1 MKRILV
7 GLCLVLLG
15 SNAAFA
21 LSLQEA
27 KARGLVGERR
37 DGYVGYV
44 LTPPAA
50 EVKVVVKEVNN
61 KRRAKFADT
70 AKRNNL
76 KTEQVAHRFYQRALE
91 ATASGHYYQD
101 AGGAWVKK

>member
-7 GLCLVLLG
+7 GLCLMLLG
-15 SNAAFA
+15 TNAAFA
-21 LSLQEA
+21 LTLQEA
-27 KARGLVGERR
+27 KARGLVGERS

-44 LTPPAA
+44 VTPPGA
-50 EVKVVVKEVNN
+50 EVKLVVKDVNN

-76 KTEQVAHRFYQRALE
+76 RTEQVANRFYQRAVK

>member
-1 MKRILV
+1 MKRILLA
-7 GLCLVLLG
+7 LCLVLLG
-15 SNAAFA
+15 SNGAFA
-21 LSLQEA
+21 LSLHEA

-44 LTPPAA
+44 VTPPGA
-50 EVKVVVKEVNN
+50 EVTVVVKDVNN
-61 KRRAKFADT
+61 KRRAKFANT

-76 KTEQVAHRFYQRALE
+76 QTEQVAHRFYQRAVE

-101 AGGAWVKK
+101 AGGSWLKK

>member
-1 MKRILV
+1 M
-7 GLCLVLLG
+7 
-15 SNAAFA
+15 
-21 LSLQEA
+21 QEA
-27 KARGLVGERR
+27 KARGLVGERS

-44 LTPPAA
+44 VTPPGA

-61 KRRAKFADT
+61 RRRAKFADT

-76 KTEQVAHRFYQRALE
+76 KTEQVAHRLYQRAGY

-101 AGGAWVKK
+101 AGGKGDHEAY

>member
-1 MKRILV
+1 MKRILLA
-7 GLCLVLLG
+7 LCLVLLG
-15 SNAAFA
+15 SNGVFA

-44 LTPPAA
+44 VTPPGA
-50 EVKVVVKEVNN
+50 EVKVVVKDVNN
-61 KRRAKFADT
+61 KRRAKFTDT

-76 KTEQVAHRFYQRALE
+76 HTDQVAQRFYQRAVA

-101 AGGAWVKK
+101 AGGAWLKK

>member
-1 MKRILV
+1 MKRILI
-7 GLCLVLLG
+7 GLCLMLLG
-15 SNAAFA
+15 TNAAFA
-21 LSLQEA
+21 LTLQEA
-27 KARGLVGERR
+27 KARGLVGERS

-44 LTPPAA
+44 VTPPGA
-50 EVKVVVKEVNN
+50 EVKLVVKDVNN
-61 KRRAKFADT
+61 KRKAKFADT

-76 KTEQVAHRFYQRALE
+76 KTAQVAHRFYQRAVE